1 MCMDDLTSSLSSLG
15 SVNIVIGENGCG
27 KSEYLNT
34 LAAGFVREGVPV
46 IAMATSIY
54 DKFKV
59 KSKFFNFLGGRQG
72 KNVVE
77 KTIKKALAYGPRKNQ
92 VGFTGLVR
100 ALIYTKYEPII
111 RVVVEGFGDEDDI
124 SKYSENLYSIEMV
137 GAANILKTKLDF
149 NRDGYSQKEGV
160 YEFDLTASYS
170 SSTEGERLRDLLHS
184 EARLKKLGL
193 IKRLRLELLRDGNVI
208 PLSGASSGELMILS
222 GLVHISTHIEVG
234 CAIVIDEPENSL
246 HPRWQ
251 QQYISNVLDLF
262 YRFEPR
268 IIIATHS
275 PLIIPFGNEKVRVFK
290 KASWGL
296 FEVSVS
302 SSNNEELLA
311 EAFGVLTPENRYLS
325 DEMVKTLN
333 SLSSG
338 GISLSSALDTVAI
351 YKDRIYDERQIK
363 FLDDISSLMLEVKR
377 VKPDA

>member
-1 MCMDDLTSSLSSLG
+1 M
-15 SVNIVIGENGCG
+15 
-27 KSEYLNT
+27 
-34 LAAGFVREGVPV
+34 
-46 IAMATSIY
+46 
-54 DKFKV
+54 
-59 KSKFFNFLGGRQG
+59 
-72 KNVVE
+72 
-77 KTIKKALAYGPRKNQ
+77 
-92 VGFTGLVR
+92 
-100 ALIYTKYEPII
+100 
-111 RVVVEGFGDEDDI
+111 
-124 SKYSENLYSIEMV
+124 
-137 GAANILKTKLDF
+137 
-149 NRDGYSQKEGV
+149 
-160 YEFDLTASYS
+160 
-170 SSTEGERLRDLLHS
+170 
-184 EARLKKLGL
+184 
-193 IKRLRLELLRDGNVI
+193 
-208 PLSGASSGELMILS
+208 
-222 GLVHISTHIEVG
+222 STHIEVG

>member
-1 MCMDDLTSSLSSLG
+1 MDDLTSSLGALG
-15 SVNIVIGENGCG
+15 SVNVVIGENGCG

-34 LAAGFVREGVPV
+34 LATGLVREEVPV

-72 KNVVE
+72 KNIVE
-77 KTIKKALAYGPRKNQ
+77 KTIKKALAYGPRKNE
-92 VGFTGLVR
+92 VGFTGLIR
-100 ALIYTKYEPII
+100 ALIYTKYEPVI
-111 RVVVEGFGDEDDI
+111 RVVVEGFGGDEDI
-124 SKYSENLYSIEMV
+124 SKHVDNLYSLDMIGV
-137 GAANILKTKLDF
+137 ANILKTKLEF
-149 NRDGYSQKEGV
+149 NRGGYSHEEGV

-184 EARLKKLGL
+184 EARLKKLGV
-193 IKRLRLELLRDGNVI
+193 IKQLRLELLRNGNVI

-222 GLVHISTHIEVG
+222 GLVHISTFIEVG
-234 CAIVIDEPENSL
+234 CAIIIDEPENSL

-251 QQYISNVLDLF
+251 QQYISNILDLF

-275 PLIIPFGNEKVRVFK
+275 PLIIPFGNENVRVFK
-290 KASWGL
+290 KTSWGL

-338 GISLSSALDTVAI
+338 EISLSSALDVVAI

-363 FLDDISSLMLEVKR
+363 FLDDISSLMLKVKR
-377 VKPDA
+377 VKPNA

>member
-1 MCMDDLTSSLSSLG
+1 MDDLTSGLG
-15 SVNIVIGENGCG
+15 SSGSVSIVIGENGCG
-27 KSEYLNT
+27 KSEYLNN
-34 LAAGFVREGVPV
+34 LAAGFVREGMPV

-59 KSKFFNFLGGRQG
+59 KSRLFNFLGGRQG

-77 KTIKKALAYGPRKNQ
+77 KTIKKALAYGPRQNE
-92 VGFTGLVR
+92 VGFTGLTR
-100 ALIYTKYEPII
+100 ALIYTKYEPVI
-111 RVVVEGFGDEDDI
+111 RVVVEGFGGEQDI
-124 SKYSENLYSIEMV
+124 SKHVDNLYSLEMIGV
-137 GAANILKTKLDF
+137 ANILKTKLEF

-184 EARLKKLGL
+184 EARLKRLGV
-193 IKRLRLELLRDGNVI
+193 IKQLRLELLRNGNVI

-222 GLVHISTHIEVG
+222 GLVHISTYIGVG
-234 CAIVIDEPENSL
+234 CAIIIDEPENSL

-251 QQYISNVLDLF
+251 QQYVSNILDLF
-262 YRFEPR
+262 YRFEPK

-275 PLIIPFGNEKVRVFK
+275 PLIIPFGDEKVRVFK
-290 KASWGL
+290 KTSWGL

-311 EAFGVLTPENRYLS
+311 EVFGVLTPENRYLS
-325 DEMVKTLN
+325 DEMIKTLN

-338 GISLSSALDTVAI
+338 EISLSSALDTVAI
-351 YKDRIYDERQIK
+351 YKDRIYDGRQIK
-363 FLDDISSLMLEVKR
+363 FLDDVSSLMLEVKR
-377 VKPDA
+377 VKSDA